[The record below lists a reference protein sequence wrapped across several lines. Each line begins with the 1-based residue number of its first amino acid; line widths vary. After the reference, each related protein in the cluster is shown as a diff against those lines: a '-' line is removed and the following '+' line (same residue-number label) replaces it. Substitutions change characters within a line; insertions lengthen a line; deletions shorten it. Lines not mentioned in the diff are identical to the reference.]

1 MSQPR
6 VSNMSQVW
14 EPRAVLSWDG
24 ANSND
29 FTNKVIIVI
38 LKVFKSGCK
47 QVLAIYCHCM
57 VEKGWSKNMQF
68 MIAVRWNSVRNKIS
82 SLSEKFSNQLNFSK
96 LHSSCRSRHN
106 SGPGPRCLKWTEK
119 SETGVEILECGNN
132 VGQKLRN
139 SWSPETLAHLIR

>member
-14 EPRAVLSWDG
+14 EQRAVLSWDG

-57 VEKGWSKNMQF
+57 VKKGWSKNMQF
-68 MIAVRWNSVRNKIS
+68 MIAVVEFCQEQNFQFIREIQQPVEFLETSQQLPIS
-82 SLSEKFSNQLNFSK
+82 S
-96 LHSSCRSRHN
+96 
-106 SGPGPRCLKWTEK
+106 
-119 SETGVEILECGNN
+119 
-132 VGQKLRN
+132 
-139 SWSPETLAHLIR
+139 